1 MSPKILYLLTKFV
14 IFNNSLIYSFN
25 IFINI
30 LNILINFIGAT
41 KTLGD
46 DADRLVGLSRKSS
59 RNNF

>member
-14 IFNNSLIYSFN
+14 IFN

>member
-1 MSPKILYLLTKFV
+1 MSPQILYLLT
-14 IFNNSLIYSFN
+14 N
-25 IFINI
+25 IF
-30 LNILINFIGAT
+30 INFIGAT

>member
-1 MSPKILYLLTKFV
+1 MSYKLLYFFTNKF
-14 IFNNSLIYSFN
+14 
-25 IFINI
+25 
-30 LNILINFIGAT
+30 INFIGAT